1 MKWVHVVVLVIWMS
15 AVLVAGIGIVW
26 QGAEEN
32 ALRRQ
37 RGAFMKERR
46 DLLTEQGRLHATL
59 TMEGNLAR
67 VQAAIERQRLPLQP
81 QPVQNGTSVQV
92 LAEAQE
98 CLVASFL
105 AQLVAQLLAPLVNPL
120 AKELLG

>member
-1 MKWVHVVVLVIWMS
+1 MKWIHILLLIIWMT
-15 AVLVAGIGIVW
+15 ALLIAGIGIVW

-67 VQAAIERQRLPLQP
+67 VQAAIERQRLPLRP
-81 QPVQNGTSVQV
+81 QPMQSGAPVPV
-92 LAEAQE
+92 LAAELPGASAGISATERQSSEAR
-98 CLVASFL
+98 VAG
-105 AQLVAQLLAPLVNPL
+105 VAP
-120 AKELLG
+120 